1 MNGDIVFLGTE
12 LKLNIHIDPIPK
24 HPNQEGE
31 ETQDGEWNMAD
42 YDFEIEV
49 FCTPKKSVTITKED
63 AIEIDK
69 NNYVILVDTNEI
81 GVGTLKVKVIAHIPD
96 GHFIDQARTEVS
108 VEDTGIEIIK
118 TIE

>member
-12 LKLNIHIDPIPK
+12 LKLNIHIDPISK
-24 HPNQEGE
+24 HPNQEVE
-31 ETQDGEWNMAD
+31 EGDDKEWNMED

-49 FCTPKKSVTITKED
+49 FCNPKKSVTITKED
-63 AIEIDK
+63 AIWITK
-69 NNYVILVDTNEI
+69 NDYVVLVDTNEV

-96 GHFIDQARTEVS
+96 GDFGDQARTEVS

>member
-24 HPNQEGE
+24 HPKQEGE
-31 ETQDGEWNMAD
+31 ATADGEWNMKD

-63 AIEIDK
+63 AIEIDQ
-69 NNYVILVDTNEI
+69 NNYVVLVDTNEI

-96 GHFIDQARTEVS
+96 GDFGDQARTEVS

>member
-24 HPNQEGE
+24 PANQEVE
-31 ETQDGEWNMAD
+31 EGDDKEWNMED

-49 FCTPKKSVTITKED
+49 FCTAKKSITITKDE
-63 AIEIDK
+63 AIWIDK
-69 NNYVILVDTNEI
+69 NNYVVLIDTNEI

-108 VEDTGIEIIK
+108 IEDTGIEIIK

>member
-31 ETQDGEWNMAD
+31 ETVDGEWNMKD

-63 AIEIDK
+63 AIEIDQ
-69 NNYVILVDTNEI
+69 NNYVVLVDTNEI

-96 GHFIDQARTEVS
+96 GHFIDQARTEIS

-118 TIE
+118 TLE